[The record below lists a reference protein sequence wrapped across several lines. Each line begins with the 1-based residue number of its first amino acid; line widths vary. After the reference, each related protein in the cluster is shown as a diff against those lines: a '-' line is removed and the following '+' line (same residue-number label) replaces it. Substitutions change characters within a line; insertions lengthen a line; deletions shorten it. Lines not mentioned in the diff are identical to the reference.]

1 MKYKILIVADNVV
14 AKEDLRSILE
24 DSDTFEIV
32 AEVEELSIALSLIEE
47 SKPDLILMD
56 LNMSDILKE
65 TDILIIKSLK
75 TPIILKNFNQTNL
88 TTAITNLNENLYLLN
103 NKDPQNLFRTIK
115 FAINREKSLQPQ
127 VSIINAG
134 LTQKERLIWEAKE
147 SGKSIRE
154 ISSDLQLSPKN
165 VSSYLISAE
174 RKLNANSI

>member
-32 AEVEELSIALSLIEE
+32 AEVEELSIALSLIEK

-75 TPIILKNFNQTNL
+75 PLLFSRIL
-88 TTAITNLNENLYLLN
+88 I
-103 NKDPQNLFRTIK
+103 
-115 FAINREKSLQPQ
+115 
-127 VSIINAG
+127 
-134 LTQKERLIWEAKE
+134 RLI
-147 SGKSIRE
+147 
-154 ISSDLQLSPKN
+154 
-165 VSSYLISAE
+165 
-174 RKLNANSI
+174 